1 MSLPTIRR
9 VLTSALAIALLVPI
23 FSACNKE
30 EPTKVIIS
38 VKTES
43 GSAVSGAKVRLFAN
57 PTYPY
62 GDPHRLDMESTTGAD
77 GRAEFDYSDFYE
89 QGQSGFAVLDI
100 EGSKDTLFGEGIIK
114 VIEEETSEE
123 TVYLLPVD

>member
-1 MSLPTIRR
+1 MSLPTVRR

-30 EPTKVIIS
+30 EPTKVIIT

-43 GSAVSGAKVRLFAN
+43 GALVGGAKVRLFAN
-57 PTYPY
+57 PSYPL
-62 GDPHRLDMESTTGAD
+62 GDPHRLDKETTTGD
-77 GRAEFDYSDFYE
+77 NGQAEFDYSDFYE

-100 EGSKDTLFGEGIIK
+100 EGTKDTLFGEGIIK
-114 VIEEETSEE
+114 VLEEETSEE